1 LWVRILGHARNNETS
16 FRKGAY
22 NPQHRYPERISMRR
36 CGSLLLL
43 SIVTA
48 FPTFAQSPA
57 IPHAGESIEVSIV
70 NIDTVVTDKH
80 GNRVRGLG
88 KDDFE
93 VYENGVLQPL
103 TNFAEYGT
111 EAKASSA
118 GTVSAS
124 ATTGEGTP
132 RTAPLPPPAQP
143 RTIIVFVERFQLP
156 SFRSDPVFAAMKK
169 LLHETVRKGDRVM
182 VVTWNRGILGMRQ
195 EFTDDLVR
203 IDKAIEMI
211 ADRTTTLNHD
221 PIADLEQEIDSIQ
234 AFEEESAAMN
244 GGRIST
250 SDIANES
257 GLSFFV
263 EQMARFTAKDA
274 YLDEK
279 RKVETLNALMRS
291 TGGGEG
297 KKVLLLATHRLSMYS
312 GAEALFSAGATVVP
326 ADFKNQFDGKL
337 LIKSLIETANQTG
350 FTIYPIYAE
359 GLATTSGATSE
370 LRARQNKAIGYEYLV
385 LNNETPMLEYVAKE
399 TGGAAA
405 WGSNDVTK
413 LIPGVGEDLD
423 SYYSLAYRA
432 TPGNA
437 KARKIEVKVKDP
449 KLVVRARTQYM
460 PKSDTARM
468 DERVIA
474 TLFGNQPPASF
485 EVKVRLAPPKLDEQK
500 RYIIPVT
507 IEVPISALTT
517 LPAAGNVNNGAF
529 TVYLAWGAVLGGLSE
544 PHRDTKQ
551 FSIADADLAKAKG
564 NHFTYQIGVASAT
577 PYLRIALGVYDE
589 VSKDYAL
596 NLIDLQPPMKK

>member
-1 LWVRILGHARNNETS
+1 
-16 FRKGAY
+16 
-22 NPQHRYPERISMRR
+22 MRR
-36 CGSLLLL
+36 WRCLLLL
-43 SIVTA
+43 SIA
-48 FPTFAQSPA
+48 CSISSLAQTPVV
-57 IPHAGESIEVSIV
+57 PHAGETIEVSIV

-93 VYENGVLQPL
+93 VYENGARQPL
-103 TNFAEYGT
+103 TNFAEYGS
-111 EAKASSA
+111 EGKASSV
-118 GTVSAS
+118 GTV
-124 ATTGEGTP
+124 
-132 RTAPLPPPAQP
+132 TAPAAEGAPRSAPQPPPSQP

-195 EFTDDLVR
+195 QFTDDLVR

-234 AFEEESAAMN
+234 AFEEETAAMN
-244 GGRIST
+244 GGRIAT
-250 SDIANES
+250 SNITNES

-279 RKVETLNALMRS
+279 RKVETISTLMRS
-291 TGGGEG
+291 AGGTEG
-297 KKVLLLATHRLSMYS
+297 KKVLLLATHRLSMYA
-312 GAEALFSAGATVVP
+312 GAEALFAAGAPLLP
-326 ADFKNQFDGKL
+326 ADFKNQFDGKQL
-337 LIKSLIETANQTG
+337 VRSLIEAANQTG

-359 GLATTSGATSE
+359 GLAMTSGATSE
-370 LRARQNKAIGYEYLV
+370 LRARQNKPIGYEYLV

-399 TGGAAA
+399 TGGSAA

-413 LIPGVGEDLD
+413 LIPTVGEDLD
-423 SYYSLAYRA
+423 SYYSLGYRA
-432 TPGNA
+432 TPGKA
-437 KARKIEVKVKDP
+437 AARKIEVKVKDP

-517 LPAAGNVNNGAF
+517 LPAAGNVHNGAF
-529 TVYLAWGAVLGGLSE
+529 TVYMAWGAVLGGLSE

-564 NHFTYQIGVASAT
+564 NYFTYQVGVASAT

-589 VSKDYAL
+589 VSRDYAL
-596 NLIDLQPPMKK
+596 NLIDLEPPMKKK

>member
-1 LWVRILGHARNNETS
+1 M
-16 FRKGAY
+16 
-22 NPQHRYPERISMRR
+22 SMRR
-36 CGSLLLL
+36 CGSTLLL
-43 SIVTA
+43 SIVCA
-48 FPTFAQSPA
+48 FSSFAQSPA

-80 GNRVRGLG
+80 GNRIRGLG

-93 VYENGVLQPL
+93 IYENGVRQPI

-111 EAKASSA
+111 EVKAASA
-118 GTVSAS
+118 GTVTA
-124 ATTGEGTP
+124 AAAEGVS

-195 EFTDDLVR
+195 ELTDDLVL

-234 AFEEESAAMN
+234 AFEEEAAAVN
-244 GGRIST
+244 GGRIAT

-274 YLDEK
+274 LLDEK

-291 TGGGEG
+291 AGGTEG
-297 KKVLLLATHRLSMYS
+297 KKVLLLATHRLSMYA
-312 GAEALFSAGATVVP
+312 GAEALFSAGATVLP
-326 ADFKNQFDGKL
+326 ADFKNQFDGKQ
-337 LIKSLIETANQTG
+337 LIRSLIETANQTG

-413 LIPGVGEDLD
+413 LMPGVGEDLD

-432 TPGNA
+432 TPGKA
-437 KARKIEVKVKDP
+437 TARKIEVKVKDP
-449 KLVVRARTQYM
+449 KLVVRARKQYM
-460 PKSDTARM
+460 PKSDSARM

-485 EVKVRLAPPKLDEQK
+485 EVKVRLAPPKLDDKK

-507 IEVPISALTT
+507 IEVPIAALTT
-517 LPAAGNVNNGAF
+517 LPAAGNAHNGAF
-529 TVYLAWGAVLGGLSE
+529 TVYMAWGAVLGGLSE

-564 NHFTYQIGVASAT
+564 NYFTYQVGVASAT

-596 NLIDLQPPMKK
+596 NLIDLQPPMKRK

>member
-1 LWVRILGHARNNETS
+1 
-16 FRKGAY
+16 
-22 NPQHRYPERISMRR
+22 M
-36 CGSLLLL
+36 LLL
-43 SIVTA
+43 SIACA
-48 FPTFAQSPA
+48 FPAAAQSPA

-80 GNRVRGLG
+80 GHRVRGLG

-93 VYENGVLQPL
+93 VYENGVRQPL
-103 TNFAEYGT
+103 TNFAEYGA

-118 GTVSAS
+118 GTVTAPA
-124 ATTGEGTP
+124 ATAVP
-132 RTAPLPPPAQP
+132 RTAPLPPPVQP

-195 EFTDDLVR
+195 ELTDDLVR

-221 PIADLEQEIDSIQ
+221 PIADLEQEVDSIQ
-234 AFEEESAAMN
+234 GFEEESAAMN

-274 YLDEK
+274 FLDEK

-291 TGGGEG
+291 AGGSEG
-297 KKVLLLATHRLSMYS
+297 KKVLLLATHRLSMYA
-312 GAEALFSAGATVVP
+312 GAEALFAAGATVLP
-326 ADFKNQFDGKL
+326 PDFKNQFDGKL
-337 LIKSLIETANQTG
+337 LIRSLIETANQTG

-370 LRARQNKAIGYEYLV
+370 LRARQNKPIGFEYLV

-432 TPGNA
+432 TPG
-437 KARKIEVKVKDP
+437 KATARRIEVKVRDT
-449 KLVVRARTQYM
+449 KLVVRARTEYM

-474 TLFGNQPPASF
+474 TLFGNAPAASF

-517 LPAAGNVNNGAF
+517 LPAAGNVHNGAF
-529 TVYLAWGAVLGGLSE
+529 TIYMAWGAVLGGLSE

-564 NHFTYQIGVASAT
+564 NYFTYQIGVASAT

-596 NLIDLQPPMKK
+596 NLIDLQPPPKRK

>member
-1 LWVRILGHARNNETS
+1 
-16 FRKGAY
+16 
-22 NPQHRYPERISMRR
+22 M
-36 CGSLLLL
+36 LLL
-43 SIVTA
+43 SIVCSLPA
-48 FPTFAQSPA
+48 LAQSPA

-80 GNRVRGLG
+80 GNRIRGLG

-93 VYENGVLQPL
+93 IYENGVRQPV
-103 TNFAEYGT
+103 TNFAEYGS
-111 EAKASSA
+111 EAKAASA
-118 GTVSAS
+118 GTV
-124 ATTGEGTP
+124 
-132 RTAPLPPPAQP
+132 TAPATEGAIRIAPPPAQ

-156 SFRSDPVFAAMKK
+156 SFRSDPFFAAMKK

-182 VVTWNRGILGMRQ
+182 VVTWNRGILGIRQ

-234 AFEEESAAMN
+234 AFEEEAAAVN
-244 GGRIST
+244 GGRIAT
-250 SDIANES
+250 SDIPDES

-263 EQMARFTAKDA
+263 QQMARFTAKDA
-274 YLDEK
+274 LLDEK
-279 RKVETLNALMRS
+279 RKVETLNNLMRS
-291 TGGGEG
+291 AGGSEG
-297 KKVLLLATHRLSMYS
+297 KKVLLLATHRLSMYA
-312 GAEALFSAGATVVP
+312 GAEALFAAGAPLLP
-326 ADFKNQFDGKL
+326 ADFKNQFDGRQ
-337 LIKSLIETANQTG
+337 IVQSLIETANQNG

-359 GLATTSGATSE
+359 GLAATSGATSE
-370 LRARQNKAIGYEYLV
+370 LRARQNKPIGYEYLV

-405 WGSNDVTK
+405 WGSNDATK

-432 TPGNA
+432 TPGKA
-437 KARKIEVKVKDP
+437 TARKIEVKVKDP
-449 KLVVRARTQYM
+449 KLIVRARKQYM

-474 TLFGNQPPASF
+474 TLFGNQPLASF
-485 EVKVRLAPPKLDEQK
+485 EVKVRLAPPKLDDKK

-507 IEVPISALTT
+507 IEVPIAALTT
-517 LPAAGNVNNGAF
+517 LPAAGNVHNGAF

-564 NHFTYQIGVASAT
+564 NYFTYQISVASAT

-596 NLIDLQPPMKK
+596 NLIDLQPPVKRK

>member
-1 LWVRILGHARNNETS
+1 
-16 FRKGAY
+16 
-22 NPQHRYPERISMRR
+22 MRPWR
-36 CGSLLLL
+36 CLLLL
-43 SIVTA
+43 SIA
-48 FPTFAQSPA
+48 GSISSLAQTPVV
-57 IPHAGESIEVSIV
+57 PHAGETIEVSIV

-93 VYENGVLQPL
+93 VYENGVRQPL
-103 TNFAEYGT
+103 TNFAEYGS
-111 EAKASSA
+111 EGKASSV
-118 GTVSAS
+118 GTV
-124 ATTGEGTP
+124 
-132 RTAPLPPPAQP
+132 TAPPAEGAPRSAPQPPPAQP

-169 LLHETVRKGDRVM
+169 LLHATVRKGDRVM

-234 AFEEESAAMN
+234 AFEEETAAMN
-244 GGRIST
+244 GGRIAT
-250 SDIANES
+250 SNIPNES

-279 RKVETLNALMRS
+279 RKVETISTLMRS
-291 TGGGEG
+291 AGGTEG
-297 KKVLLLATHRLSMYS
+297 KKVLLLATHRLSMYA
-312 GAEALFSAGATVVP
+312 GAEALFAAGAPLLP
-326 ADFKNQFDGKL
+326 ADFKNQFDGKQ
-337 LIKSLIETANQTG
+337 LIRSLIQAANQSG

-359 GLATTSGATSE
+359 GLAMTSGATSE
-370 LRARQNKAIGYEYLV
+370 LRARQNKPIGYEYLV

-399 TGGAAA
+399 TGGSAA
-405 WGSNDVTK
+405 WGSNEVTK
-413 LIPGVGEDLD
+413 LIPTVGEDLD
-423 SYYSLAYRA
+423 SYYSLGYRA
-432 TPGNA
+432 TPGKA
-437 KARKIEVKVKDP
+437 TARKIEVKVKDP

-468 DERVIA
+468 NERVIA

-485 EVKVRLAPPKLDEQK
+485 EVKVRLAPLKLDEQK

-517 LPAAGNVNNGAF
+517 LPAAGNVHNGAF
-529 TVYLAWGAVLGGLSE
+529 TVYMAWGAVLGGLSE

-564 NHFTYQIGVASAT
+564 NYFTYQVGVASAT

-596 NLIDLQPPMKK
+596 NLIDLQPPMKRK

>member
-1 LWVRILGHARNNETS
+1 
-16 FRKGAY
+16 
-22 NPQHRYPERISMRR
+22 MRTWS
-36 CGSLLLL
+36 SLLLL
-43 SIVTA
+43 SIASV
-48 FPTFAQSPA
+48 PSFAQSPV
-57 IPHAGESIEVSIV
+57 IPHAGETIEVSIV
-70 NIDTVVTDKH
+70 NIDTVVTDRH
-80 GNRVRGLG
+80 GHRVRGLG

-93 VYENGVLQPL
+93 VFENGVRQPL

-118 GTVSAS
+118 GTLTAP
-124 ATTGEGTP
+124 AAEATP

-156 SFRSDPVFAAMKK
+156 SFRSDPLFAAMKK

-211 ADRTTTLNHD
+211 AERTTTLNHD
-221 PIADLEQEIDSIQ
+221 EIADLEQEVDSIQ
-234 AFEEESAAMN
+234 AFENESAAMN
-244 GGRIST
+244 GGRIGVRE
-250 SDIANES
+250 IADES

-263 EQMARFTAKDA
+263 EQMALFTAKDA
-274 YLDEK
+274 LLDEK

-291 TGGGEG
+291 TGGAEG
-297 KKVLLLATHRLSMYS
+297 KKVLLLATHRLSMYA
-312 GAEALFSAGATVVP
+312 GAEALFSAGATVLP
-326 ADFKNQFDGKL
+326 SDFKNQFDGKL
-337 LIKSLIETANQTG
+337 LIRSLIEAANQNG

-359 GLATTSGATSE
+359 GLAMTSGATSE
-370 LRARQNKAIGYEYLV
+370 LRARQPKPVGYEYLV

-405 WGSNDVTK
+405 WSSNDATK
-413 LIPGVGEDLD
+413 LMPGVGEDLD

-437 KARKIEVKVKDP
+437 TARKIEVKVKDP

-460 PKSDTARM
+460 PKSDSARM

-485 EVKVRLAPPKLDEQK
+485 EVKVRLAQPKLDEQK

-517 LPAAGNVNNGAF
+517 LPAAGNVHNGAF
-529 TVYLAWGAVLGGLSE
+529 TVYMAWGAVLGGLSE

-564 NHFTYQIGVASAT
+564 NYFTYQVGVASAT

-596 NLIDLQPPMKK
+596 NLIDLQPPMKRK

>member
-1 LWVRILGHARNNETS
+1 MQGRG
-16 FRKGAY
+16 F
-22 NPQHRYPERISMRR
+22 M
-36 CGSLLLL
+36 LLL
-43 SIVTA
+43 SIA
-48 FPTFAQSPA
+48 SALPALAQSPA

-93 VYENGVLQPL
+93 IYENGVRQPV

-111 EAKASSA
+111 EAKASSVGTMTSPA
-118 GTVSAS
+118 GTAQG
-124 ATTGEGTP
+124 AP
-132 RTAPLPPPAQP
+132 RTPLLPPPAQP

-221 PIADLEQEIDSIQ
+221 PIADLEQEVDSIQ
-234 AFEEESAAMN
+234 AFEEESAVVN
-244 GGRIST
+244 GGRISS

-274 YLDEK
+274 LLDEK

-291 TGGGEG
+291 AGGTEG
-297 KKVLLLATHRLSMYS
+297 KKVLILATHRLSMFA
-312 GAEALFSAGATVVP
+312 GAEALFAAGATVLP
-326 ADFKNQFDGKL
+326 SDFKNQFDGKQ
-337 LIKSLIETANQTG
+337 LIKSLIETANQNG

-370 LRARQNKAIGYEYLV
+370 LRARQNKVIGYEYLV

-413 LIPGVGEDLD
+413 LIPSVGEDLD

-432 TPGNA
+432 TSGKA
-437 KARKIEVKVKDP
+437 AARKIEVKVKDP
-449 KLVVRARTQYM
+449 KLVVRARTQYL

-485 EVKVRLAPPKLDEQK
+485 EVKVRLAQPKLDEQK
-500 RYIIPVT
+500 HYIIPVT

-517 LPAAGNVNNGAF
+517 LPAAGNVHNGAF
-529 TVYLAWGAVLGGLSE
+529 TVYMAWGAVFGGLSE

-551 FSIADADLAKAKG
+551 FSIADADLARAKG
-564 NHFTYQIGVASAT
+564 NYFTYQVGVASAT

-596 NLIDLQPPMKK
+596 NLIDLPPPVKRQ

>member
-1 LWVRILGHARNNETS
+1 
-16 FRKGAY
+16 
-22 NPQHRYPERISMRR
+22 MRPWS
-36 CGSLLLL
+36 SLLLL
-43 SIVTA
+43 SIA
-48 FPTFAQSPA
+48 CSISSFAQSPA
-57 IPHAGESIEVSIV
+57 IPHTGETIEVSIV
-70 NIDTVVTDKH
+70 NIDTIVTDRH
-80 GNRVRGLG
+80 GQRVRGLG

-93 VYENGVLQPL
+93 VYENGVRQTV
-103 TNFAEYGT
+103 TNFAEYGS
-111 EAKASSA
+111 EGKASSA
-118 GTVSAS
+118 GTLTAPG
-124 ATTGEGTP
+124 AEAAP

-156 SFRSDPVFAAMKK
+156 SFRSDPIFAAMKK

-211 ADRTTTLNHD
+211 AGRTTTLNHD

-234 AFEEESAAMN
+234 AFEAESAAMN
-244 GGRIST
+244 AGRIST
-250 SDIANES
+250 SDMTNES

-291 TGGGEG
+291 AGGAEG
-297 KKVLLLATHRLSMYS
+297 KKVLLLATHRLSMYA
-312 GAEALFSAGATVVP
+312 GAEALFSAGATVLP
-326 ADFKNQFDGKL
+326 ADFKNQFDGRL
-337 LIKSLIETANQTG
+337 LIRSLIETANQTG

-359 GLATTSGATSE
+359 GLAMTSGATSE
-370 LRARQNKAIGYEYLV
+370 LRARQNKPIGYEYLV
-385 LNNETPMLEYVAKE
+385 LNNETPMLEYVAKA
-399 TGGAAA
+399 TGGSAA

-413 LIPGVGEDLD
+413 LMPGVGEDLD

-432 TPGNA
+432 TPGKA
-437 KARKIEVKVKDP
+437 AARKLEVKVKDP

-474 TLFGNQPPASF
+474 TLFGNAPPASF

-517 LPAAGNVNNGAF
+517 LPAAGNVHNGAF
-529 TVYLAWGAVLGGLSE
+529 TVYMAWGAVLGGLSD
-544 PHRDTKQ
+544 PHHDTKQ

-564 NHFTYQIGVASAT
+564 NYFTYQVGVASAT

-589 VSKDYAL
+589 VSRDYAL
-596 NLIDLQPPMKK
+596 NLIDLQPPMKRK

>member
-1 LWVRILGHARNNETS
+1 
-16 FRKGAY
+16 
-22 NPQHRYPERISMRR
+22 M
-36 CGSLLLL
+36 LLL
-43 SIVTA
+43 SIACA
-48 FPTFAQSPA
+48 FPVLAQGLA
-57 IPHAGESIEVSIV
+57 IPHAGETIEVSIV

-93 VYENGVLQPL
+93 IFENGVRQPL
-103 TNFAEYGT
+103 TNFAEYGS

-118 GTVSAS
+118 GIVTAPVA
-124 ATTGEGTP
+124 TGEAAA
-132 RTAPLPPPAQP
+132 RTAPLLPAQP

-156 SFRSDPVFAAMKK
+156 SFRSDPLFAAMKK

-211 ADRTTTLNHD
+211 AGRTTTLNHD

-234 AFEEESAAMN
+234 AFEEESAAVN
-244 GGRIST
+244 GGRIGG

-279 RKVETLNALMRS
+279 RKVETLNTLMRS
-291 TGGGEG
+291 AGGTEG
-297 KKVLLLATHRLSMYS
+297 KKVLLLATHRLSMFA
-312 GAEALFSAGATVVP
+312 GAEALFSAGATVLP
-326 ADFKNQFDGKL
+326 ADFRNQFDGKQ
-337 LIKSLIETANQTG
+337 LIRSLIETANQNG

-359 GLATTSGATSE
+359 GLAMTSGATSE
-370 LRARQNKAIGYEYLV
+370 LKARQNKPIGYEYLV
-385 LNNETPMLEYVAKE
+385 LNNETPMLEYLAKE
-399 TGGAAA
+399 TGGSAA

-432 TPGNA
+432 TPGKA
-437 KARKIEVKVKDP
+437 GARKIEVKVKDP

-460 PKSDTARM
+460 PKSDIARM

-474 TLFGNQPPASF
+474 TLFGNAPSASF
-485 EVKVRLAPPKLDEQK
+485 EVRVRLAPPKLDDKK

-507 IEVPISALTT
+507 IEVPVSALTT
-517 LPAAGNVNNGAF
+517 LPAAGNVHNGAF
-529 TVYLAWGAVLGGLSE
+529 TVYMAWGAVLGGLSE

-564 NHFTYQIGVASAT
+564 NYFTYQVGVASAT

-596 NLIDLQPPMKK
+596 NLIDLQPPMKGK